1 MKALKF
7 SCEEAVASLWRGR
20 RSGVL
25 SVITIA
31 AALFL
36 LGALLL
42 VTWNAGQI
50 LEGWA
55 GAGEMSV
62 YLRDDASPENRAAV
76 DQLLADSNLV
86 AGREYMSKADALVK
100 FRSDFADMASL
111 GGDFSDNPFPASFE
125 VRLQPE
131 TPDAAAIEGLAVGL
145 AESSGVADVRYDRL
159 WLERV
164 TTAVVLMR
172 GAGLVVMAVLI
183 VAAGLTVA
191 NVVRLAGHARRQE
204 IEIMQLVGAPMIYV
218 RGPFV
223 AEGVFQGGIGAL
235 VALGVLWVGFTAG
248 QLRYGELAADLL
260 GVEGMSFLPWS
271 LSGLLIGGGMAVG
284 CVAGLMAASSTRE
297 ASAG

>member
-42 VTWNAGQI
+42 VTWNVGQT

-62 YLRDDASPENRAAV
+62 YLRDNASPENRRAV

-86 AGREYMSKADALVK
+86 AGREYVSKADALVK
-100 FRSDFADMASL
+100 FKSGSADLASL
-111 GGDFSDNPFPASFE
+111 AGDFSDNPFPASFE

-131 TPDAAAIEGLAVGL
+131 APDAAAIESLAVRL

-172 GAGLVVMAVLI
+172 GVGLVVMAVLI

-191 NVVRLAGHARRQE
+191 NVVRLACYTRRQE
-204 IEIMQLVGAPMIYV
+204 IESMQLVGAPMIYV

-223 AEGVFQGGIGAL
+223 AEGVLQGGIGAL
-235 VALGVLWVGFTAG
+235 VALGVLWVGLTAG
-248 QLRYGELAADLL
+248 QLWYGELSGDLL

-271 LSGLLIGGGMAVG
+271 QSGLLIVGGMAVG
-284 CVAGLMAASSTRE
+284 GVAGLMAASSTGE
-297 ASAG
+297 VSDG